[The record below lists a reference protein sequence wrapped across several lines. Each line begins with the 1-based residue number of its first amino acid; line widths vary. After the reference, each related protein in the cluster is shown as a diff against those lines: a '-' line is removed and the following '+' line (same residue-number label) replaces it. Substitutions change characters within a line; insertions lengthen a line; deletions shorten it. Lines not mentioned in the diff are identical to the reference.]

1 MDTPNRFH
9 LEIDGLEEFVA
20 FCAIIRGQTLD
31 DELRAIVA
39 KLVASTA
46 DLADAQQTAGA
57 PPPPSASLTQ

>member
-39 KLVASTA
+39 KLTASTA
-46 DLADAQQTAGA
+46 DLADAEKTATE
-57 PPPPSASLTQ
+57 PPAS